1 MAHVSHVSDY
11 AHPMGT
17 QHSCALH
24 LSLVTPPTP
33 PTSGISGPTP
43 KTTPLQ
49 KKPGNPCKT
58 WKAVGTRTRI
68 SIRSLSESRSARC
81 CRRATPRRWGGTGP
95 RRWSWPARP
104 RREGGRRGGSG
115 GGRVM
120 SGVLWWLWEPQ
131 HGGVLFWVSPTK
143 KGVFRERKKRHTH
156 THTQMQGCLF
166 GPGREMEST
175 NWGSRIRK
183 V

>member
-68 SIRSLSESRSARC
+68 SIRSDSPSRGLRGA
-81 CRRATPRRWGGTGP
+81 AGVPRLGAGGGP
-95 RRWSWPARP
+95 GHGA
-104 RREGGRRGGSG
+104 GAGRRGPGERAGDAAGVEADVSCREFYGGYGSPNMVG
-115 GGRVM
+115 SSFGFPQPRRVFLG
-120 SGVLWWLWEPQ
+120 SV
-131 HGGVLFWVSPTK
+131 
-143 KGVFRERKKRHTH
+143 KRD